1 MRTTVPIVIARET
14 AISQGGSPTL
24 RSTDRITP
32 PASPVLSTVAGLDN
46 DRRSFLSTDSISQSH
61 TIAQDNMSVHSEST
75 TGHVSTSSAATYDT
89 PSISG
94 QEQLLHPIISSL
106 SLSEPLMSNDE
117 VALTDAY
124 AMLGSS
130 VAKEQIQQTNM
141 YDGPSR
147 ASTITGRANNGSSY
161 AASQTMAEM
170 VDEINY
176 QLEQQNLK
184 KLDRMASRRGYARDS
199 DISSDEDDDEDA
211 PQPSNY
217 SNSQPSPLPSPYET
231 PYPTV
236 GFHNGYAPPEDPM
249 PTRSAHGSISRTMQH
264 NGSYNDHTPEG
275 SPLSPSS
282 DIFPL
287 DIPPQMLQ
295 RTHDP
300 NGTQNYTLEMRE
312 IQGSQA
318 HVNRPHIPGS
328 ESVVTHVL
336 EPVESITLSLQD
348 TSNVFYKPDE
358 LDSPVN
364 NLGGPS
370 IVQKPD
376 TKVPDTAVP
385 DTRATDIPEPTSPS
399 IASSSSSKGAIRH
412 SVSQPSTPVGSIGK
426 KVSKSFFGSLKGGK
440 KYIKVDGN
448 TNKVV
453 TSTVPQ
459 APRRKESK
467 TQHSFVAHTSHY
479 TPFGSLVSKKSDA
492 PKTDALRHSNHSSRI
507 HLPSEPLKTI
517 FTETRNSISDDDNIS
532 DSEGAPNHMGAAVPD
547 GRDSFGDHRSS
558 VASGSVHDHRS
569 SIASNSSQEH
579 RSSIVSNNSSTI
591 LDHRPSIASN
601 GSQENRSNV
610 VSNNT
615 MLEYKPSIASKPL
628 PIPHPDQATRGSNSV
643 RSSSSLGNEGPYS
656 TSPASIS
663 TSARAAHS
671 PRQMPL
677 SHEPDRSAPVPRVG
691 PTIERLRRYA
701 QTNMDFI
708 KYMSYSDLI
717 SFASDLFG
725 NMRKLELEREYENAY
740 IHGMQAMT

>member
-1 MRTTVPIVIARET
+1 
-14 AISQGGSPTL
+14 
-24 RSTDRITP
+24 
-32 PASPVLSTVAGLDN
+32 VLSTVAGLDN

-75 TGHVSTSSAATYDT
+75 TGHVSTSSAMTYDT
-89 PSISG
+89 PSIHG
-94 QEQLLHPIISSL
+94 QEQLLHPINSSL

-117 VALTDAY
+117 VALNDAY
-124 AMLGSS
+124 AVLGSS
-130 VAKEQIQQTNM
+130 VAKEQMQQTNM

-211 PQPSNY
+211 PPPSNY
-217 SNSQPSPLPSPYET
+217 SNSQSSPLPSPYEP

-236 GFHNGYAPPEDPM
+236 GFHNGYAPPDDPM
-249 PTRSAHGSISRTMQH
+249 PTGSAHGSISHTMQH
-264 NGSYNDHTPEG
+264 NGSYNDRTPDG
-275 SPLSPSS
+275 SPLSPSY

-287 DIPPQMLQ
+287 DIPPQMQQ

-300 NGTQNYTLEMRE
+300 NETQNYTLEMRE
-312 IQGSQA
+312 IQGSQG
-318 HVNRPHIPGS
+318 HVNRPYIPGS
-328 ESVVTHVL
+328 ESVVTRVL

-364 NLGGPS
+364 NSEGPFV
-370 IVQKPD
+370 VQKPD
-376 TKVPDTAVP
+376 TKVPDAAVP
-385 DTRATDIPEPTSPS
+385 DTRAATDVPEPTSPS
-399 IASSSSSKGAIRH
+399 IASSSSSKGTIRH
-412 SVSQPSTPVGSIGK
+412 SVSQPSTPVGTIGK
-426 KVSKSFFGSLKGGK
+426 KVSKSFFSSLKSGK

-467 TQHSFVAHTSHY
+467 TQHSFVTHTSHY
-479 TPFGSLVSKKSDA
+479 TPFGSLVGKKSDA
-492 PKTDALRHSNHSSRI
+492 PKSDALRNSNHSSRI
-507 HLPSEPLKTI
+507 HLPSEPPKSTFI
-517 FTETRNSISDDDNIS
+517 ETRNSISDDDKIS
-532 DSEGAPNHMGAAVPD
+532 DSEGAPNHMSAAVAD

-579 RSSIVSNNSSTI
+579 RSSVVSNNSSTM

-601 GSQENRSNV
+601 GSQEHRSNV
-610 VSNNT
+610 VYNNT
-615 MLEYKPSIASKPL
+615 MLDHRQSMASNGSQEHRSNGVSNNNMLEHKPSIASKPL
-628 PIPHPDQATRGSNSV
+628 PIPHPDQTIRSSSSV

-663 TSARAAHS
+663 NSSRAANS

-677 SHEPDRSAPVPRVG
+677 IHEPDRSAPPVPRVG

-701 QTNMDFI
+701 QTNMEFI

>member
-1 MRTTVPIVIARET
+1 M
-14 AISQGGSPTL
+14 
-24 RSTDRITP
+24 
-32 PASPVLSTVAGLDN
+32 
-46 DRRSFLSTDSISQSH
+46 
-61 TIAQDNMSVHSEST
+61 
-75 TGHVSTSSAATYDT
+75 TYDT

-94 QEQLLHPIISSL
+94 QEQLLHPVNSFL

-117 VALTDAY
+117 VALTSAN
-124 AMLGSS
+124 AMHGSS
-130 VAKEQIQQTNM
+130 VAKEQIKQTSSH
-141 YDGPSR
+141 DGPSR
-147 ASTITGRANNGSSY
+147 APTITGRTNNGSSY
-161 AASQTMAEM
+161 VASQTMAEM

-184 KLDRMASRRGYARDS
+184 KLDRMASRRGYVRDS
-199 DISSDEDDDEDA
+199 DISSDEDEDEDT
-211 PQPSNY
+211 PPPSNY
-217 SNSQPSPLPSPYET
+217 SNSQPSPLPSPYEA

-236 GFHNGYAPPEDPM
+236 GFHNGYAPPDDSM
-249 PTRSAHGSISRTMQH
+249 PTGSAYGSISRTMQH
-264 NGSYNDHTPEG
+264 NGRYNDRTPEG

-287 DIPPQMLQ
+287 DFPPQILQ

-300 NGTQNYTLEMRE
+300 NETQNYTLEMRE

-318 HVNRPHIPGS
+318 HVNLLHIPGS
-328 ESVVTHVL
+328 DSVVTHVL

-364 NLGGPS
+364 DLGGPF
-370 IVQKPD
+370 IIQKPD
-376 TKVPDTAVP
+376 TKVSDSVVP
-385 DTRATDIPEPTSPS
+385 ETGATDIPEPMSPS
-399 IASSSSSKGAIRH
+399 IASSSSSKGTIRQ
-412 SVSQPSTPVGSIGK
+412 SVSQPSTPVGTIGK
-426 KVSKSFFGSLKGGK
+426 KMSKSFFGSLKGGK

-467 TQHSFVAHTSHY
+467 TQHSFIAHKSHY
-479 TPFGSLVSKKSDA
+479 TPFGSLVAKKSDV
-492 PKTDALRHSNHSSRI
+492 PKTDALKNSNHSSRI
-507 HLPSEPLKTI
+507 HLPSEPPMTT

-532 DSEGAPNHMGAAVPD
+532 DSEAALNHMGAAVTD
-547 GRDSFGDHRSS
+547 GRNSFGDHRSS

-579 RSSIVSNNSSTI
+579 RSSVVSNNSSTM
-591 LDHRPSIASN
+591 LDHRQSLASN
-601 GSQENRSNV
+601 GSQEYRSNV
-610 VSNNT
+610 VSNNS
-615 MLEYKPSIASKPL
+615 MLEHKPSIASKPL
-628 PIPHPDQATRGSNSV
+628 PIPHPDQAIHSSSSV
-643 RSSSSLGNEGPYS
+643 LTSSSLGNEGPYS

-663 TSARAAHS
+663 TSSRAAHS
-671 PRQMPL
+671 PRQVPL